1 MKRGW
6 VILVVGLVLLLAYG
20 CADKYVTSAKIAI
33 NAKNW
38 DKAISDLTKALEANP
53 NNDKAHLLLAK
64 CYREKGD
71 YNQMIVHLSAA
82 DNPINAKEIKQMRED
97 TWFLLAAKA
106 DTMMNAIPE
115 MEKGARAEF
124 ESAMNLIKSDQ
135 PDSASRFFNRA
146 KAKLKI
152 ADKNSAAEPFNQTV
166 EKAKAKEFDEAN
178 KNFDLA
184 VTAARKD
191 VFIDAK
197 NQFETAIA
205 IDPSMPQ
212 AYAKA
217 AYAWFNI
224 GSEDSSFHYYEAA
237 YNLMPTNAEIL
248 KNLIQISYKVGKTDL
263 VDSLAMVLLSKD
275 PNNVEALLVIAEIAE
290 GAEKY
295 DRAVEY
301 YNKALAIKPDN
312 CTVWFKVGVINF
324 QKLSKPEDAEQA
336 FLQSVNLCPEDNNAL
351 INLTVLLIT
360 QGKYDEAVNRLS
372 TYTDA
377 NPDDCTGWDLLSQAL
392 VRKGDKDKALEAQK
406 KYFKCKG
413 QKE

>member
-33 NAKNW
+33 NARNW

-53 NNDKAHLLLAK
+53 NNDKAHLLLAR

-71 YNQMIVHLSAA
+71 YGQMIVHLSAA
-82 DNPINAKEIKQMRED
+82 DNPINAKEVKQMRED
-97 TWFLLAAKA
+97 TWFILAAKA
-106 DTMMNAIPE
+106 DTMMNSIPE
-115 MEKGARAEF
+115 MEKGARADF

-152 ADKNSAAEPFNQTV
+152 AEKNAAEEPFNATV
-166 EKAKAKEFDEAN
+166 EKAKAKDIDAAN
-178 KNFDLA
+178 TNFETT
-184 VTAARKD
+184 VTTARKD

-205 IDPSMPQ
+205 IDPTMPQ

-224 GSEDSSFHYYEAA
+224 GNEDSSFHYYEAA

-248 KNLIQISYKVGKTDL
+248 KNLIQISYKVGKTNL

-295 DRAVEY
+295 DRAIEY

-336 FLQSVNLCPEDNNAL
+336 FLQAVNLCPEDVNAF
-351 INLTVLLIT
+351 INLNVLLIT
-360 QGKYDEAVNRLS
+360 QAKYDEAISRL
-372 TYTDA
+372 TTFTQA
-377 NPDDCTGWDLLSQAL
+377 NPQDCTAWDLLSQAL
-392 VRKGDKDKALEAQK
+392 VRKGDKEKALEANK
-406 KYFKCKG
+406 KYLECTGNKK
-413 QKE
+413 